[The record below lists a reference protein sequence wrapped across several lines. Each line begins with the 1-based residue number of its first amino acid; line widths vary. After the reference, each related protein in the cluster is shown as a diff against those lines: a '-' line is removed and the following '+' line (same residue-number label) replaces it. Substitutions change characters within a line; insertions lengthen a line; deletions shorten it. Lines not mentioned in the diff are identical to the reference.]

1 MKHPL
6 AHFVGRLYR
15 AYLGFSEHDDSLVA
29 AGIAYYVALS
39 FFPLML
45 VLVASVG
52 FILKGTVWGQNARQ
66 QVFDAIGQYMSP
78 DLAEQVKLALDA
90 VSTNASTSG
99 AIGFLVLLATA
110 VAIFAQVDYAF
121 DRIWRIDGAPAET
134 WLQWGLRLVI
144 TRFKALV
151 MLMGVGAFLVAAMIV
166 SVVWATAQRG
176 LAALSV
182 EPWFAWAT
190 GVTFNIG
197 LNYAALTIAY
207 RYVPKARVHWR
218 DALAAGLVASPL
230 WEVGRQLLSLYLL
243 RLNYPTAYGIIGSFL
258 AIMLWAY
265 YAMLVVLFGAEYVRV
280 LQHERT
286 ESRELEF

>member
-1 MKHPL
+1 MKRPL
-6 AHFVGRLYR
+6 AHFAGRLYR
-15 AYLGFSEHDDSLVA
+15 AYLGFSQHDDSLVA

-45 VLVASVG
+45 VLVAGVG
-52 FILKGTVWGQNARQ
+52 FVLRGTVWGQNARQ
-66 QVFDAIGQYMSP
+66 EVFDAIGQYMSP
-78 DLAEQVKLALDA
+78 DLAEQVKLALEA

-99 AIGFLVLLATA
+99 AIGFLVLVATA

-121 DRIWRIDGAPAET
+121 DRIWRIDGAPTKT

-166 SVVWATAQRG
+166 SVVAS
-176 LAALSV
+176 LSA

-190 GVTFNIG
+190 GITFNIA
-197 LNYAALTIAY
+197 LNYAALTTVY

-218 DALAAGLVASPL
+218 HALAAGLVASPL
-230 WEVGRQLLSLYLL
+230 WEIGRQLLSLYLL

-286 ESRELEF
+286 ETRELDF